1 MVDYAQYV
9 ADLYQKEL
17 GRTPDAGAQGWID
30 ALASNAMTPA
40 QVQQMIDA
48 SPEGAVYDAY
58 QSELGRAPD
67 EGGRASWTG
76 AVSGGMTEQQLIDQ
90 IRQSQEYQ
98 QLASEQYGGLLG
110 DVYKQELGRA
120 PDAGGLASW
129 SAGLR
134 SGAVKP
140 GDLAAQ
146 FNASPEGYV
155 YDLYTQMFN
164 RGLDPSAYQWVDA
177 LNSGALTR
185 EQVRQGLM
193 NSPEYQSLYGNKN
206 PTQAPKTPTTQPR
219 LPTVNQGNIN
229 PYGPNTRM
237 ATGPYSSVSVF
248 DNYTPM
254 RPLPSPKDQPFGFL
268 YDTINQRLG
277 RDVSARGLLDDV
289 TGMQNAAAIQG
300 SGVSTPVTSYNQYA
314 SSAQTQ
320 TPTMTGGY
328 AGTPTGSTGG
338 YTYQDVAPG
347 PTNSTYDQ
355 WAAGQSNPNMVG
367 GLLGAQSLVK
377 NAYSE
382 LLGRTPDDAGMSSWT
397 NAVYGGGLTQQQL
410 YDAIRSSPE
419 YQARIAGPV
428 SNNDGN
434 FFYAADGGGNG

>member
-30 ALASNAMTPA
+30 ALSSGALSQQ

-58 QSELGRAPD
+58 TANLDRAPEDAGRQAWTGALSSGALTEQQVIDQIRQSPEYRDLAIQQYGGLLGDIYEKELGRAPD
-67 EGGRASWTG
+67 E
-76 AVSGGMTEQQLIDQ
+76 
-90 IRQSQEYQ
+90 
-98 QLASEQYGGLLG
+98 
-110 DVYKQELGRA
+110 
-120 PDAGGLASW
+120 GGLASW

-140 GDLAAQ
+140 GDLTAQ

-177 LNSGALTR
+177 LNSGAMTR
-185 EQVRQGLM
+185 DQVRQALM
-193 NSPEYQSLYGNKN
+193 SSPEYQKAAAGPSKN
-206 PTQAPKTPTTQPR
+206 AN
-219 LPTVNQGNIN
+219 LPGNISPN
-229 PYGPNTRM
+229 GPNTRY
-237 ATGPYSSVSVF
+237 GNVSVF
-248 DNYTPM
+248 DAYTPM

-289 TGMQNAAAIQG
+289 RPMQNAAPIQG
-300 SGVSTPVTSYNQYA
+300 NWSSTPPTSYNNYA
-314 SSAQTQ
+314 SSAQQQ
-320 TPTMTGGY
+320 TPAMTGGY

>member
-48 SPEGAVYDAY
+48 SPEGSVYDAY
-58 QSELGRAPD
+58 TANLDRAPED
-67 EGGRASWTG
+67 AGRQAWTG
-76 AVSGGMTEQQLIDQ
+76 ALSSGALTEQQVIDQ
-90 IRQSQEYQ
+90 IRQSPEYRD
-98 QLASEQYGGLLG
+98 LAIQQYGGLLG
-110 DVYKQELGRA
+110 DIYEKELGRA
-120 PDAGGLASW
+120 PDKGGLASW

-140 GDLAAQ
+140 GDLTAQ

-177 LNSGALTR
+177 LNSGAMTR
-185 EQVRQGLM
+185 DQVRQALM
-193 NSPEYQSLYGNKN
+193 QSPEYQ
-206 PTQAPKTPTTQPR
+206 KTKAGPSNNAN
-219 LPTVNQGNIN
+219 LPGNISPN
-229 PYGPNTRM
+229 GPNTRY
-237 ATGPYSSVSVF
+237 GNVSVF
-248 DNYTPM
+248 DAYTPM

-289 TGMQNAAAIQG
+289 SPMQNAAPIQG
-300 SGVSTPVTSYNQYA
+300 NWSSTPPTSYNNYA
-314 SSAQTQ
+314 SSAQAQ
-320 TPTMTGGY
+320 TPARTGAY

>member
-30 ALASNAMTPA
+30 ALSSGALSQQ

-48 SPEGAVYDAY
+48 SPEGSVYDAY

-67 EGGRASWTG
+67 DSGRASWTG

-90 IRQSQEYQ
+90 IRRSPEYQ
-98 QLASEQYGGLLG
+98 QLATEQYGGLLG
-110 DVYKQELGRA
+110 DLYQQELGRD

-129 SAGLR
+129 AAGLR

-140 GDLAAQ
+140 DDLTAQ

-164 RGLDPSAYQWVDA
+164 RGLDPDAYQWVNA
-177 LNSGALTR
+177 INSGAMTR
-185 EQVRQGLM
+185 EQVKQALM
-193 NSPEYQSLYGNKN
+193 GSPEYQQINGPSSPGSNV
-206 PTQAPKTPTTQPR
+206 PS
-219 LPTVNQGNIN
+219 NIN
-229 PYGPNTRM
+229 PNGPNTRY
-237 ATGPYSSVSVF
+237 GSVSVF
-248 DNYTPM
+248 DNYSPM

-277 RDVSARGLLDDV
+277 RDVSPRGLLDDV
-289 TGMQNAAAIQG
+289 GVFKNAAPIQG
-300 SGVSTPVTSYNQYA
+300 NWNSTPPVSYNNYA
-314 SSAQTQ
+314 ASAQAQ
-320 TPTMTGGY
+320 TPARTGAY

-338 YTYQDVAPG
+338 YTYQDVPPG
-347 PTNSTYDQ
+347 PTNATYDQ
-355 WAAGQSNPNMVG
+355 WAANQSNPNLVG
-367 GLLGAQSLVK
+367 GLLNAQSLVK

-382 LLGRTPDDAGMSSWT
+382 LLGRTPEDAGLTSWS
-397 NAVYGGGLTQQQL
+397 NAIYGGGLTQQQL

-419 YQARIAGPV
+419 YLARTAASTG
-428 SNNDGN
+428 GN
-434 FFYAADGGGNG
+434 TTADGLIGGSSWSTGGA

>member
-17 GRTPDAGAQGWID
+17 GRGTDAGAQGWID
-30 ALASNAMTPA
+30 ALNSNAMTPE
-40 QVQQMIDA
+40 QVQAAIDA
-48 SPEGAVYDAY
+48 SAEGAVYDAY
-58 QSELGRAPD
+58 QANFNRGLDPNAYGWVDALS
-67 EGGRASWTG
+67 SG
-76 AVSGGMTEQQLIDQ
+76 ALNEQQLNDKL
-90 IRQSQEYQ
+90 RQSGEYR
-98 QLASEQYGGLLG
+98 QLAVDQYSGLLG
-110 DVYKQELGRA
+110 ETYKKETGRD
-120 PDAGGLASW
+120 PDAEGLASW
-129 SAGLR
+129 AIGLR
-134 SGAVKP
+134 SGAINP
-140 GDLAAQ
+140 ADLSARFSAT
-146 FNASPEGYV
+146 PEGYV
-155 YDLYTQMFN
+155 YDLYKEFFD
-164 RGLDPSAYQWVDA
+164 RGLDPAAYKWVDA

-193 NSPEYQSLYGNKN
+193 NSPEYQSHFGNKN
-206 PTQAPKTPTTQPR
+206 PATKNTTTN
-219 LPTVNQGNIN
+219 LPNVNQGNIN

-289 TGMQNAAAIQG
+289 TGMQNAAAIRG
-300 SGVSTPVTSYNQYA
+300 NGGLTATSYNDYA
-314 SSAQTQ
+314 KSAQQQ
-320 TPTMTGGY
+320 TLGSTGGY
-328 AGTPTGSTGG
+328 AGGGSAGGSTGG
-338 YTYQDVAPG
+338 FVYKDVPPG

-355 WAAGQSNPNMVG
+355 WAAGQSNPNLVG
-367 GLLGAQSLVK
+367 GLLNAQTLVK
-377 NAYSE
+377 SAYSD
-382 LLGRTPDDAGMSSWT
+382 LLGRSPDDAGLTSWS
-397 NAVYGGGLTQQQL
+397 NAIYGGGLTQQQL